1 MVRNRHAVGLTL
13 LELLVAIIIV
23 AILVT
28 VGLST
33 YRRMME
39 RAYRRQAW
47 DLLLTMYSGE
57 RAYFLVNDV
66 YRANPA
72 GMAQW
77 REIHM
82 DDPNLAGIPVTFTVT
97 AAGAP
102 GPTATFEAKAT
113 RTAGPCSG
121 NIMTVDQDRLRGGD
135 WGTCGAIGP
144 F

>member
-13 LELLVAIIIV
+13 LELLVAVIIV

-39 RAYRRQAW
+39 RAYFRQAG
-47 DLLLTMYSGE
+47 DLLFTIYSGE
-57 RAYFLVNDV
+57 RAFFLVNDR
-66 YRANPA
+66 YRDNPT

-82 DDPNLAGIPVTFTVT
+82 DDPNLAGIPVTFSVT
-97 AAGAP
+97 AAGSGAAATF
-102 GPTATFEAKAT
+102 TATARRTDGACGT
-113 RTAGPCSG
+113 RTRTI
-121 NIMTVDQDRLRGGD
+121 NQDRALGGD
-135 WGTCGAIGP
+135 WPGCGAL
-144 F
+144 

>member
-1 MVRNRHAVGLTL
+1 MVRNRHTVGLTL
-13 LELLVAIIIV
+13 LELLVAVIIV

-39 RAYRRQAW
+39 QAYRRQAW
-47 DLLLTMYSGE
+47 DLLLTIYSGE
-57 RAYFLVNDV
+57 RAYFLVKDV

-97 AAGAP
+97 AAGGP
-102 GPTATFEAKAT
+102 GPGATFTATAT
-113 RTAGPCSG
+113 RPNGPCGG
-121 NIMTVDQDRLRGGD
+121 NTLTIDQNRARGGN